1 MNKLSEKS
9 ITVGFNPIHG
19 QLFFDTIQMYDKFI
33 DGYFFS
39 PDHHIDGRSFID
51 SEIYNTLR
59 SCNTHGYR
67 GNILCNNFGEDI
79 DIIDKIKKFKEII
92 NLTSVT
98 ILNPD
103 TCNIVKNKFPDIEV
117 HLSVRFWDWGRFKD
131 TISLLPMIKLSG
143 IDVINVSGAY
153 HYNDF
158 KFMNRVHELGMKV
171 KFILEESCIVRKD
184 MNYSNLPGF
193 ETAICRA
200 NPFSTISCQF
210 GMCEHVIHKYPWMEF
225 ARVPIYKESP
235 QCKYI
240 DVFKLS
246 SRFRS
251 IEYVTLQLN
260 YWTSSDRTRFLY
272 LYHDRLDINPDH
284 KYQTFLE
291 WIDNRSK
298 CAGNCWNCRKCE
310 KYYKII
316 SNK

>member
-1 MNKLSEKS
+1 MNILQPKS
-9 ITVGFNPIHG
+9 ITIGFNPIYG
-19 QLFFDTIQMYDKFI
+19 QEFFDTISMYDKYV

-39 PDHHIDGRSFID
+39 ADHYIDGRKFNK
-51 SEIYNTLR
+51 SEIYEILR
-59 SCNTHGYR
+59 SCNTYNYR
-67 GNILCNNFGEDI
+67 GNLLCNNFGEDT
-79 DIIDKIKKFKEII
+79 DILEKIRIFKEII

-98 ILNPD
+98 VLNPD
-103 TCNIVKNKFPDIEV
+103 IGKNIKELFPDIEI

-131 TISLLPMIKLSG
+131 TISLLPMIRNMG

-158 KFMNRVHELGMKV
+158 TFMNKIHELGMKV

-184 MNYSNLPGF
+184 INYSDLPGF
-193 ETAICRA
+193 ETAVCRA

-210 GMCEHVIHKYPWMEF
+210 GMCERVIDIYPWMEF

-240 DVFKLS
+240 DIFKLS

-251 IEYVTLQLN
+251 IEYITLQLN
-260 YWTSSDRTRFLY
+260 YWTSTDRTRFLY
-272 LYHDRLDINPDH
+272 LYYDRLDIRSDE
-284 KYQTFLE
+284 KYNIFLE
-291 WIDNRSK
+291 WIDDRSK

-310 KYYKII
+310 KYYNII